1 MAKRNILNYLG
12 EVVGELELPDGT
24 SEEVWQKKLALYAAA
39 PAVSPPP
46 NVTPRQIRQALI
58 ISGVS
63 IASIEAAIASLPEP
77 HKSFAQIEWEYS
89 TAFIRTNPLVAQI
102 GAIVG
107 FNEEQLDNLWK
118 LAGSI

>member
-118 LAGSI
+118 LAGSL